1 MVGKMDSALRNLLR
15 DQRGSVNTEYLAVT
29 ALVALT
35 FVAAMVATV
44 PKLVESYQT
53 ARNTVAHPFP

>member
-1 MVGKMDSALRNLLR
+1 MGDRMDTVLRLLR

-35 FVAAMVATV
+35 FAAAMVAIA
-44 PKLVESYQT
+44 PKLVESYQRT
-53 ARNTVAHPFP
+53 RNTVAHPFP